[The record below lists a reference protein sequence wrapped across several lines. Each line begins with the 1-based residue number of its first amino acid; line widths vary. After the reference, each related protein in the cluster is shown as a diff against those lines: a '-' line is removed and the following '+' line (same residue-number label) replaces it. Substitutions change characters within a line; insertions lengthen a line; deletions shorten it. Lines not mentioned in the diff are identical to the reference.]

1 MAVGLRA
8 WQADLLL
15 LAVTA
20 VWGATFPLVK
30 AATTPPEGIPTFA
43 FLSLRFDLA
52 ALVLG
57 LLTYRR
63 VARSGWRTLA
73 AGTFIGLILFSA
85 FALQTLGLGRTTAAK
100 AGFITGLSVVLVPVV
115 SLLWLRRPPAPGA
128 WAGVCLAFAGL
139 ALMSLDGSSLVPGP
153 GDLLVLGCA
162 VGFAFHIAA
171 VARWAGP
178 HDPVAL
184 ATIQV
189 AVAGLASHLLTA
201 ATGSWPGWGAIGSQ
215 VWQAVVITGLFATA
229 GAFWLQNTLQPY
241 TTPTHTALIFSAEP
255 IWAAL
260 FAWWLTGE
268 TLTPRGYL
276 GGPLI
281 LAGMLLA
288 ELPGL
293 RLPGRRTGQGEGRR
307 PTQAAGRQV
316 AGRHAAPEDDQA
328 AARGGGRSAI
338 R

>member
-1 MAVGLRA
+1 MGLRA

-20 VWGATFPLVK
+20 VWGATFPMVR

-57 LLTYRR
+57 LLTCRR
-63 VARSGWRTLA
+63 LARSGLRTWA
-73 AGTFIGLILFSA
+73 AGAVIGLILFSA
-85 FALQTLGLGRTTAAK
+85 YALQTLGLGMTTAAK

-128 WAGVCLAFAGL
+128 WAGVFLAFGGL
-139 ALMSLDGSSLVPGP
+139 ALMSLDGSSLIPGP

-162 VGFAFHIAA
+162 VGFALHIAA

-178 HDPVAL
+178 HDPAAL

-189 AVAGLASHLLTA
+189 AVAALASHLLAA
-201 ATGSWPGWGAIGSQ
+201 ATGAWPGWGAIGGQ

-260 FAWWLTGE
+260 FAWWLAGE

-276 GGPLI
+276 GGSLI

-293 RLPGRRTGQGEGRR
+293 RLPGRRAA
-307 PTQAAGRQV
+307 AAGDRPAQEGAQ
-316 AGRHAAPEDDQA
+316 AGAREGGRTTAQERGRA
-328 AARGGGRSAI
+328 AAR
-338 R
+338 